1 VEDNINGQPWGRKG
15 TFAVDASV
23 YGKVQAEPN
32 SILTTKR
39 EEKEKKDASFLP

>member
-1 VEDNINGQPWGRKG
+1 MEDNINSQPLGRKG

-32 SILTTKR
+32 QS
-39 EEKEKKDASFLP
+39 